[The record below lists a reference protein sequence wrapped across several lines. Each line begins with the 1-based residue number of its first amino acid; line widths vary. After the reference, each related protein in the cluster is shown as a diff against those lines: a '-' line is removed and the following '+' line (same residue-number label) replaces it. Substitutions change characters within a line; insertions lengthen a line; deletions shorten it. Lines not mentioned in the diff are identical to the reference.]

1 MISIKKFTERCRQ
14 LQSLYRE
21 EIQEPMGKGPWKN
34 SKTRQISMIEK
45 GEKSGKNFVDSYTF
59 RYAKLR
65 VARIKKNETINE
77 FRLFNNLLS
86 SQPMAF
92 NLFCPLM
99 HMLKD
104 GHQELVTTLV
114 RSVFPHLPIGQ
125 VTKIKLEYLHTNVE
139 KYLNDKT
146 AMDAIIRYKDNDGRR
161 CFIAIETK
169 YTDVL
174 GTKSAE
180 HTEKQKALIKQLGFF
195 QLESEKAL
203 VEPKKPISQ
212 IYRNFLLSECYRI
225 KERAHECHS
234 IVLSPK
240 DHPTTK
246 KEVKSLQD
254 ELLPEYRYKIQAL
267 SLEDF
272 VDRILA
278 VCPPEYSSPFVWFR
292 HRYLD
297 FSRVRNLK
305 VELRKWSLAD
315 KKELME
321 LCNAVDR
328 TYLSD
333 RLPNP
338 YTEEDAD
345 WWLNMVAKS
354 EGIDGTFR
362 AVVVNGNIIGSV
374 SVERKADNK
383 LDGELGYM
391 LLKEYWNRGI
401 MTQAVRQA
409 CDVAIK
415 ELGLNR
421 ITANVYHPNVA
432 SQHILL
438 KNGFV
443 QEGVKRK
450 AVIKGDNVYDILIF
464 GLLK

>member
-34 SKTRQISMIEK
+34 SKTRLISMIEK

-65 VARIKKNETINE
+65 VARIKNNETINE

-99 HMLKD
+99 HMLED

-125 VTKIKLEYLHTNVE
+125 VTEIELEYLHTKKE
-139 KYLNDKT
+139 DYLLDKT
-146 AMDAIIRYKDNDGRR
+146 AMDAIIRYKDKDGRL

-169 YTDVL
+169 YSDVL
-174 GTKSAE
+174 GTTSAK
-180 HTEKQKALIKQLGFF
+180 HPEKQRAFIKQLGFF
-195 QLESEKAL
+195 KPESEKAL
-203 VEPKKPISQ
+203 TGGQKPISQ

-225 KERAHECHS
+225 NEPAHKRAHECHS

-278 VCPPEYSSPFVWFR
+278 VCPLEYSSPFVWFR

-297 FSRVRNLK
+297 FSRV
-305 VELRKWSLAD
+305 
-315 KKELME
+315 
-321 LCNAVDR
+321 
-328 TYLSD
+328 
-333 RLPNP
+333 
-338 YTEEDAD
+338 EE
-345 WWLNMVAKS
+345 
-354 EGIDGTFR
+354 
-362 AVVVNGNIIGSV
+362 
-374 SVERKADNK
+374 
-383 LDGELGYM
+383 
-391 LLKEYWNRGI
+391 
-401 MTQAVRQA
+401 
-409 CDVAIK
+409 
-415 ELGLNR
+415 
-421 ITANVYHPNVA
+421 
-432 SQHILL
+432 
-438 KNGFV
+438 
-443 QEGVKRK
+443 
-450 AVIKGDNVYDILIF
+450 
-464 GLLK
+464 

>member
-1 MISIKKFTERCRQ
+1 MWCFYVIHINKASVNLVFYEIISSLANGMLFLNLPSLMLAYNCRTSMKNIKNFTHRCRL

-21 EIQEPMGKGPWKN
+21 EIKEPMGNGPWKN
-34 SKTRQISMIEK
+34 SKTQQINMIK
-45 GEKSGKNFVDSYTF
+45 NGEKSGKNFVDSYTF

-114 RSVFPHLPIGQ
+114 CSVFPHLPIGQ
-125 VTKIKLEYLHTNVE
+125 VTKIKPEYLHTNVE

-146 AMDAIIRYKDNDGRR
+146 AMDAIIRYKDKEGRR

-174 GTKSAE
+174 GTKSAKD
-180 HTEKQKALIKQLGFF
+180 TKIQKAFIKQLGFF
-195 QLESEKAL
+195 KPESEKAL

-240 DHPTTK
+240 DHPTTE
-246 KEVKSLQD
+246 KEVKSLQN
-254 ELLPEYRYKIQAL
+254 ELRPEYRYKIQAL

-297 FSRVRNLK
+297 FSRV
-305 VELRKWSLAD
+305 
-315 KKELME
+315 
-321 LCNAVDR
+321 
-328 TYLSD
+328 
-333 RLPNP
+333 
-338 YTEEDAD
+338 EE
-345 WWLNMVAKS
+345 
-354 EGIDGTFR
+354 
-362 AVVVNGNIIGSV
+362 
-374 SVERKADNK
+374 
-383 LDGELGYM
+383 
-391 LLKEYWNRGI
+391 
-401 MTQAVRQA
+401 
-409 CDVAIK
+409 
-415 ELGLNR
+415 
-421 ITANVYHPNVA
+421 
-432 SQHILL
+432 
-438 KNGFV
+438 
-443 QEGVKRK
+443 
-450 AVIKGDNVYDILIF
+450 
-464 GLLK
+464 